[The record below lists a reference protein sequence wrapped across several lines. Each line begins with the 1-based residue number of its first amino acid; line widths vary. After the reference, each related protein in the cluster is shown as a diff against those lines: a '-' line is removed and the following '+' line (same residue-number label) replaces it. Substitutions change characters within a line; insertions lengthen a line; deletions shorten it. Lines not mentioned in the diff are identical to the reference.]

1 MNLSLTQH
9 LPPSAVPKTSGGF
22 LSRYA
27 TNPSK
32 LKSLREPVDVS
43 ATRNGSSTKLVV
55 DLERAKSP
63 TALERRVALDRAMS
77 ADSPFP
83 YPAFNPAQSQ
93 AVSKVNSKGSNNKN
107 INTTGT
113 QKNALVGGLGNQLL
127 LNRSL
132 EAFAKVVTRRE
143 DFSCQTEPALL
154 KIDFPDISGYQKWSK
169 AEVDPLLR
177 DIRKAILSNRPEDI
191 GLFLEAYGKAMC
203 EGKEPPQCKLPEELW
218 ANPPPESVSADR
230 SLNQAV
236 KDTDQQVASSHK

>member
-9 LPPSAVPKTSGGF
+9 LPPSSVPKTSGGF
-22 LSRYA
+22 LSRYP

-77 ADSPFP
+77 AESPFP
-83 YPAFNPAQSQ
+83 HPAFNPAQSES
-93 AVSKVNSKGSNNKN
+93 VSKLHSNKRAKE
-107 INTTGT
+107 TGA

-132 EAFAKVVTRRE
+132 EALAKVVTRRE
-143 DFSCQTEPALL
+143 ETSTQSEPVLL
-154 KIDFPDISGYQKWSK
+154 KIDFPDIAGYQKWSK

-177 DIRKAILSNRPEDI
+177 DLRKAVRVCCCLCFLLLLLSFPLGQGKLGLDYPILVPHT
-191 GLFLEAYGKAMC
+191 
-203 EGKEPPQCKLPEELW
+203 
-218 ANPPPESVSADR
+218 NP
-230 SLNQAV
+230 
-236 KDTDQQVASSHK
+236 